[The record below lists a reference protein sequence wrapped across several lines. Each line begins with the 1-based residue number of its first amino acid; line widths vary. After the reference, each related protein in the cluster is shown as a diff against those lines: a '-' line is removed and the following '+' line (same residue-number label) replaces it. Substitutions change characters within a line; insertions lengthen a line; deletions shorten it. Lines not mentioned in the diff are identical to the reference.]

1 MEIEYEIELSEC
13 CDKPVYADIMI
24 CSGCNEHC

>member
-13 CDKPVYADIMI
+13 CGEPVYADIMI
-24 CSGCNEHC
+24 CSGCKEHC